1 MKTYPIM
8 LNLNNKRVLIV
19 GGGYVA
25 TRKLKNLIGKG
36 AKITVISPKFTDT
49 ILELHSKNLIK
60 LEKKYLT
67 IDMVDYV
74 KSFFMVIFATDDYE
88 LQDKYEKLLTDS
100 NLLFVRTDKRDA
112 SRFITPTVMEID
124 NITIAT
130 STQGLSPLYNK
141 YIHEQIKEK
150 IDLQEIANKME
161 MYSEVRE
168 MLKIRYQDIED
179 RKVILKNIQDYNL
192 SELTEL
198 LDKLKQGIDII

>member
-36 AKITVISPKFTDT
+36 AKITVISPKFTER
-49 ILELHSKNLIK
+49 ILELNSKNLIEIDK
-60 LEKKYLT
+60 RYLT
-67 IDMVDYV
+67 IDMVEYV

-88 LQDKYEKLLTDS
+88 LQDSYEELLTDS

-168 MLKIRYQDIED
+168 MLKIRYEDIED
-179 RKVILKNIQDYNL
+179 RKLILKKIQDCNL
-192 SELTEL
+192 KELTEL
-198 LDKLKQGIDII
+198 LDKLKQGIDIL

>member
-36 AKITVISPKFTDT
+36 AKITVISPEFTER
-49 ILELHSKNLIK
+49 ILELHSKNLI
-60 LEKKYLT
+60 EIDERYLT
-67 IDMVDYV
+67 IDMVEYV

-88 LQDKYEKLLTDS
+88 LQDRYEELLTDS

-168 MLKIRYQDIED
+168 MLKIRYEDIED
-179 RKVILKNIQDYNL
+179 RKLILEKIQDCNL
-192 SELTEL
+192 KELTEL
-198 LDKLKQGIDII
+198 LDKLKQGIDIL

>member
-8 LNLNNKRVLIV
+8 LNLKNMRVLIV

-25 TRKLKNLIGKG
+25 TRKLKNLIDKG
-36 AKITVISPKFTDT
+36 AKITVISPSFTDR
-49 ILELHSKNLIK
+49 ILELHSKNAIELDK
-60 LEKKYLT
+60 RYLT
-67 IDMVDYV
+67 IDMIEYV
-74 KSFFMVIFATDDYE
+74 KRFFMVIFATDDYE
-88 LQDKYEKLLTDS
+88 LQDKYEELLSGT

-168 MLKIRYQDIED
+168 MLKLRYRDIED
-179 RKVILKNIQDYNL
+179 RKKVLKNIQDYNL
-192 SELTEL
+192 KELTEL
-198 LDKLKQGIDII
+198 LDKLKQGIDIL

>member
-1 MKTYPIM
+1 M

-36 AKITVISPKFTDT
+36 AKITVISPEFTER
-49 ILELHSKNLIK
+49 ILELHSKNLI
-60 LEKKYLT
+60 EIDERYLT
-67 IDMVDYV
+67 IDMVEYV

-88 LQDKYEKLLTDS
+88 LQDRYEELLTDS

-168 MLKIRYQDIED
+168 MLKIRYEDIED
-179 RKVILKNIQDYNL
+179 RKLILEKIQDCNL
-192 SELTEL
+192 KELTEL
-198 LDKLKQGIDII
+198 LDKLKQGIDIL